1 MLADKCHTVLLL
13 EEDGELVTASGLL
26 ETNDYPDG
34 TIVQLERMGF
44 AILEGTGDDGARR
57 LVRLH
62 G

>member
-13 EEDGELVTASGLL
+13 EEDGELVAAEGLL
-26 ETNDYPDG
+26 EVNDYPDG
-34 TIVQLERMGF
+34 TVVQLERMGF
-44 AILEGTGDDGARR
+44 AILEGKEEDGVRR

>member
-1 MLADKCHTVLLL
+1 MAQTAVLLL
-13 EEDGELVTASGLL
+13 EEDGELVAADGLL
-26 ETNDYPDG
+26 EINDYPDG

-44 AILEGTGDDGARR
+44 AILEGTNAEGVRQ